1 MKNIVKL
8 DCWVDAM
15 AIDNKKIWFIDGM
28 TTGVFKTD
36 LTTGETEHVA
46 KIPNKVKNIFRA
58 FSGGI
63 FYKGNCFFM
72 PFNADVIIVY
82 DTQSQK
88 IKEISIDGLVIEK
101 AQFSNIIIKD
111 NILYAIATYKNHL
124 VLKMNISKG
133 DIEVID
139 FNYLEINNKN
149 ITRDA
154 INYKNKIIWG
164 AINTPFLLVLETNDK
179 KVKLI
184 DTHINNGIGT
194 IATDNQS
201 VIISSRDGVY
211 RLNEKDYS
219 CKKICNYPS
228 QMRITTCKE
237 GIVKKEAYYV
247 NSELSWEQ
255 PFFKSVIINNSL
267 ILIPAETDNFL
278 CLKINEP
285 NKVDII
291 ELSELFEDRVYS
303 LDGHISILKF
313 LSVVNDENTIVM
325 YSDYYSCLCVMEID
339 ENVIFN
345 YKELWMKKDYLK
357 RYLFDNN
364 SVLFE
369 TKRVGIDVFLEMIL

>member
-1 MKNIVKL
+1 M
-8 DCWVDAM
+8 
-15 AIDNKKIWFIDGM
+15 
-28 TTGVFKTD
+28 
-36 LTTGETEHVA
+36 
-46 KIPNKVKNIFRA
+46 
-58 FSGGI
+58 
-63 FYKGNCFFM
+63 
-72 PFNADVIIVY
+72 
-82 DTQSQK
+82 
-88 IKEISIDGLVIEK
+88 
-101 AQFSNIIIKD
+101 
-111 NILYAIATYKNHL
+111 
-124 VLKMNISKG
+124 
-133 DIEVID
+133 
-139 FNYLEINNKN
+139 
-149 ITRDA
+149 
-154 INYKNKIIWG
+154 
-164 AINTPFLLVLETNDK
+164 
-179 KVKLI
+179 
-184 DTHINNGIGT
+184 
-194 IATDNQS
+194 
-201 VIISSRDGVY
+201 
-211 RLNEKDYS
+211 
-219 CKKICNYPS
+219 
-228 QMRITTCKE
+228 
-237 GIVKKEAYYV
+237 
-247 NSELSWEQ
+247 SWEQ